1 MGPKGT
7 EHMLHE
13 KVSSDLT
20 TMGTRSF
27 CISFN
32 IRRAWSDRLTD
43 SRPSGHWFHPRSQY
57 QQAQSLLDKKKVEQ
71 NLDKQTKN
79 KKLFYFK
86 TVSIVPNLEFVL
98 DCRCCLCLTS
108 VKRAM
113 KIENSL
119 ECQATS
125 DTTQLK

>member
-57 QQAQSLLDKKKVEQ
+57 QQAQSLLDKKKTRT
-71 NLDKQTKN
+71 KPRQTN
-79 KKLFYFK
+79 KKQKIILF
-86 TVSIVPNLEFVL
+86 
-98 DCRCCLCLTS
+98 
-108 VKRAM
+108 
-113 KIENSL
+113 
-119 ECQATS
+119 
-125 DTTQLK
+125 